1 MAEQF
6 EPCFQMLRG
15 AMDGY
20 DQEDFG
26 VTEKNVEAVIGE
38 FFDFERLQMEG
49 ATESWEAF
57 WDHVHKD
64 EQFWW
69 KYYCGRECEI
79 KTTEGWPTTIERA

>member
-6 EPCFQMLRG
+6 DPCFQMLRG

-26 VTEKNVEAVIGE
+26 VTEKNVEALIE
-38 FFDFERLQMEG
+38 ELFDFERLEMEG
-49 ATESWEAF
+49 ATENWQAF

-64 EQFWW
+64 EEFWW
-69 KYYCGRECEI
+69 GYYCGRPCQI
-79 KTTEGWPTTIERA
+79 KLPEGWPTRDAAA